1 MSDQRVTADA
11 NFWGDADDAA
21 ALRGFRA
28 LAEATDDGIYQL
40 DTDGHF
46 AAVNDAFA
54 DLTGYARE
62 ELLEEHISML
72 LEEESGALEH
82 SLTDPTESDLL
93 EFTVRTAE
101 GTRVCCEVRVSPIET
116 AAVRGAVGIV
126 RDSTERER
134 VRKRLAEER
143 DMFAQGPAVV
153 FRWANEDGW
162 PVEYV
167 SANVEDVF
175 GYAPAELESGSLS
188 YAELLLE
195 DERDRIAREV
205 AANSDGTTQRFTHDP
220 YRVRTSDGDVRWVKD
235 TTKIVRDES
244 GTITHYLGYLV
255 DITERKEHERSLEE
269 TERRY
274 RALTE
279 SFPNGIVTLFDHDL
293 EYTLAAGQGFDRIPL
308 EPADLEGDSVAD
320 IWGDTAGTIDPA
332 FEAVLE
338 GDEQS
343 IEVEYA
349 GRDWILYIVPITD
362 ERGDVFT
369 GMAMA
374 QDVTERTE
382 RERELAK
389 YETIVETIDDGIY
402 VKDEAGRFTMVNEA
416 YAELT
421 GYDREELLGEHASLV
436 VDEETI
442 QQSRTIRSTDSD
454 ESSLAMEAA
463 IRTADGD
470 RVPSEGTFATL
481 RTDDGQEKRVGVVR
495 DITERKEYRQKLE
508 ESNERLEQFAYAASH
523 DLQEPLRMVSS
534 YLRLIE
540 QRYADE
546 LDDDGR
552 EFIEFAVDG
561 ADRMREMI
569 EGLLEYSRIEAGG
582 DPFEPVD
589 LETVLGDVL
598 EDLRLQ
604 VEESDAEIR
613 IESLPTV
620 EGDASQL
627 RQVFQNLL
635 DNAIEY
641 SGEQPPRIRV
651 EADRRDAE
659 WVVSVRDDGIGID
672 SDDADRVFQVFQRL
686 HTHEDH
692 AGTGIGLALCRRIV
706 ERHSVRP
713 NSVRPGSTDERR
725 ESVGGEIWVES
736 EPGDGTTIS
745 FTLPA
750 STAPES

>member
-11 NFWGDADDAA
+11 TFWGAADDAA
-21 ALRGFRA
+21 ALQGFRT
-28 LAEATDDGIYQL
+28 LVETTDDGIYRL
-40 DTDGHF
+40 DADGHF

-62 ELLEEHISML
+62 ELLEEHVSVL
-72 LEEESGALEH
+72 LENETGALER
-82 SLTDPTESDLL
+82 SLTNPTESDLL
-93 EFTVRTAE
+93 EFTVRTAA
-101 GTRVCCEVRVSPIET
+101 GTGVRCEVRVSPID
-116 AAVRGAVGIV
+116 ADDVRGTVGIV
-126 RDSTERER
+126 HDSTERER
-134 VRKRLAEER
+134 ARNRLAEER

-153 FRWANEDGW
+153 FRWATEDGW

-167 SANVEDVF
+167 SANVEDVL
-175 GYAPAELESGSLS
+175 GYAPTELESGAVS

-195 DERDRIAREV
+195 EERDRIAGEV
-205 AANSDGTTQRFTHDP
+205 AANSDETTERFTHDP

-244 GTITHYLGYLV
+244 GEITHYLGYLV
-255 DITERKEHERSLEE
+255 DITERREHERALEQS
-269 TERRY
+269 ERRY
-274 RALTE
+274 RALAE
-279 SFPNGIVTLFDHDL
+279 SVPNGIVTLFDRGL
-293 EYTLAAGQGFDRIPL
+293 EYTLAAGQGFDRIPV
-308 EPADLEGDSVAD
+308 EPAAVEERSVGD
-320 IWGDTAGTIDPA
+320 IWGDTAGVEPA
-332 FEAVLE
+332 FEAALE
-338 GDEQS
+338 GDERS
-343 IEVEYA
+343 LEVEYA
-349 GRDWILYIVPITD
+349 DHDWTLRAVPITD
-362 ERGDVFT
+362 ERGDVFA

-382 RERELAK
+382 RERELSK

-402 VKDEAGRFTMVNEA
+402 VKDEDGRFTMVNEA

-421 GYDREELLGEHASLV
+421 GYDCDELIGEHASLV

-442 QQSRTIRSTDSD
+442 QQSRAMRAAETD
-454 ESSLAMEAA
+454 ESDSAMEAT
-463 IRTADGD
+463 IRTAAGD
-470 RVPSEGTFATL
+470 PVPAEGTFATL
-481 RTDDGQEKRVGVVR
+481 RTDDGEEKRVGVVR
-495 DITERKEYRQKLE
+495 DITERKEYRQQLE
-508 ESNERLEQFAYAASH
+508 ASNERLEQFAYAASH

-540 QRYADE
+540 RRYADE

-569 EGLLEYSRIEAGG
+569 EGLLEYSRIEASG

-589 LETVLGDVL
+589 LETVLDDVL

-641 SGEQPPRIRV
+641 SGEQPPRIHV
-651 EADRRDAE
+651 EADQRDTE
-659 WVVSVRDDGIGID
+659 WVISVHDDGIGID

-686 HTHEDH
+686 HTHQDH

-706 ERHSVRP
+706 ERHGVRP

-736 EPGDGTTIS
+736 ESGDGTTIS

-750 STAPES
+750 PTASDS